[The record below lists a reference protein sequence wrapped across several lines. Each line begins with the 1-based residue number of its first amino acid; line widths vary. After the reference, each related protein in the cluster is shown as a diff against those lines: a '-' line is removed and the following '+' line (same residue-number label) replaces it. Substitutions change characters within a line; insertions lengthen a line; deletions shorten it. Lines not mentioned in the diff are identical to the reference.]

1 MTSVG
6 ACFRTRPRAVTCL
19 RIVARPQTHS
29 EQDPRA
35 RRWCCGA
42 ATWSSAIS
50 AHILSTADDVSQAA
64 AMVFSGL
71 GSGSGS
77 SLPLPLLLTAGL
89 CTVVA
94 TFVSAMSIVM
104 HLKNYRKP
112 HLQRCACPAL
122 VRRQRVSDNL
132 SFRQVIR
139 IMLMVPLYAI
149 ASFISLFSLEA
160 AFFID
165 AVRDIYEVSTAPFL
179 SRC

>member
-1 MTSVG
+1 
-6 ACFRTRPRAVTCL
+6 
-19 RIVARPQTHS
+19 
-29 EQDPRA
+29 
-35 RRWCCGA
+35 
-42 ATWSSAIS
+42 
-50 AHILSTADDVSQAA
+50 
-64 AMVFSGL
+64 MVVVEL

-77 SLPLPLLLTAGL
+77 SLPLPLLITAGL
-89 CTVVA
+89 CTLVA
-94 TFVSAMSIVM
+94 TAVSAMSIVI

-112 HLQRCACPAL
+112 HLQRS
-122 VRRQRVSDNL
+122 VIL
-132 SFRQVIR
+132 SGFFEFGSLTYLLSPRQVTR